1 MDSRNEP
8 LWQWPSEPAA
18 PSQSDHTE
26 QDPTDTPPQED
37 SGSTTEETRKRHYSP
52 RTCRICLETVYPT
65 FPPPS
70 EHIPGF
76 LQPQQRPVYESS
88 DPESGRLLRP
98 CKCKGSSRY
107 VHEGCLQQWRHSD
120 AGYSRRNFWHCP
132 TCGFQYRLER
142 LRLARW
148 ISSTMMQLA
157 LTLAILLFTV
167 FLLGFVADPLFNIIP
182 HPDDPLAPTELRG
195 IWPVQLETRI
205 PVRDHEASWPQH
217 YLKGVV
223 TLGLLSCIKSVLAFS
238 SWPGLMVRSTRI
250 ISGNSSGRNTGNTG
264 RTRVG
269 WLLVVIGVG
278 TFLWAVY
285 KGVRAWSRRTLETA
299 GARVMDVPLPD
310 DEDEAEPLATD
321 PSKKDE

>member
-1 MDSRNEP
+1 MDLRNEP
-8 LWQWPSEPAA
+8 LWQWPAEPAA
-18 PSQSDHTE
+18 PPQSDHSE
-26 QDPTDTPPQED
+26 QEPPTDAPPQED
-37 SGSTTEETRKRHYSP
+37 SGSTTEETRQRHYSP

-76 LQPQQRPVYESS
+76 LQPQPRPVYESS

-107 VHEGCLQQWRHSD
+107 VHEGCLELWRHSD
-120 AGYSRRNFWHCP
+120 AAYSSRNYWHCP
-132 TCGFQYRLER
+132 TCGFHYRLER

-148 ISSTMMQLA
+148 ISSTVMQLA

-167 FLLGFVADPLFNIIP
+167 FLLGFVADPLFNILP
-182 HPDDPLAPTELRG
+182 DTDDPLAPAEMRD
-195 IWPVQLETRI
+195 IWPVPPETRI
-205 PVRDHEASWPQH
+205 LAGDQKGSWPEH

-238 SWPGLMVRSTRI
+238 SWPGLTLRSTRLI
-250 ISGNSSGRNTGNTG
+250 NGSSSGRNTGRN
-264 RTRVG
+264 RVG
-269 WLLVVIGVG
+269 WLLVVVGVG

-285 KGVRAWSRRTLETA
+285 KGVRTWSRKVLETA

-310 DEDEAEPLATD
+310 DEEEAEPLATD
-321 PSKKDE
+321 QSKKDD